1 MRRVGEQSPARFKDC
16 TPLDLDAETNGPFA
30 PGQRSDHRPLPVT
43 EVIEADSPCR
53 YAPPAASGV
62 ECGMRAWVVERLGA
76 PRDVLRLVELGTP
89 TPGLG
94 ELRLHV
100 RAAGLGLPDVRLCR
114 GSYPFRPTL
123 PFVPGQEVCGVV
135 DAVGADVEVPLG
147 TRLMAVTNFFD
158 GRGGFADET
167 IARAESA
174 FRVPDTMEDVDAACF
189 RIGYSTAWI
198 GLVRRG
204 GLRLGD
210 WLLVLGAAGGSGL
223 AAVRLGRALGAR
235 VIAAVSGEAKCDLCA
250 RAGAE
255 AVIDRATE
263 PVVEAVAR
271 ITRGT
276 GVAIVYDPVGGAAAG
291 AAVECLAPGGRLL
304 AVGFASGSWVEADIG
319 RLVRRNASV
328 VGVYAGGVARADL
341 DADHEALLALSA
353 HGELGG
359 ATEVVAFDA
368 LPDALDA
375 IDRAQALGKL
385 VVEVAGS
392 A

>member
-1 MRRVGEQSPARFKDC
+1 
-16 TPLDLDAETNGPFA
+16 
-30 PGQRSDHRPLPVT
+30 
-43 EVIEADSPCR
+43 
-53 YAPPAASGV
+53 
-62 ECGMRAWVVERLGA
+62 MRAWVVERLGA
-76 PRDVLRLVELGTP
+76 PRDALRLLELGAP
-89 TPGLG
+89 TPGPG
-94 ELRLHV
+94 ELRLRV

-114 GSYPFRPTL
+114 GSYPFRPML
-123 PFVPGQEVCGVV
+123 PFVAGQEVCGVV

-167 IARAESA
+167 ITRAESA
-174 FRVPDTMEDVDAACF
+174 FRVPDTMEDADAACF

-204 GLRLGD
+204 GLRPGE

-235 VIAAVSGEAKCDLCA
+235 VIAVVSGEAKCDLCA

-255 AVIDRATE
+255 VVVDRATE

-276 GVAIVYDPVGGAAAG
+276 GVGIVYDPVGGAAAG
-291 AAVECLAPGGRLL
+291 AAVECLTPGGRLL

-319 RLVRRNASV
+319 RLVRRNTSL
-328 VGVYAGGVARADL
+328 VGVYAGGLARGEL
-341 DADHEALLALSA
+341 DSDHEALLALAA
-353 HGELGG
+353 HGALGG
-359 ATEVVAFDA
+359 ATEVVTFES

-375 IDRAQALGKL
+375 IDRGEAVGKL
-385 VVEVAGS
+385 VAEVAGS
-392 A
+392 P